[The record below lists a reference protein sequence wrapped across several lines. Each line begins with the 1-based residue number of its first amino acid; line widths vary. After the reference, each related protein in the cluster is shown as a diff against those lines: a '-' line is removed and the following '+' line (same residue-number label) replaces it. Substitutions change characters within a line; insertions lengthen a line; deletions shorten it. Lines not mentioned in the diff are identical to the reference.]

1 MPCDV
6 CIDQAKVPYEADQRC
21 GRLGVCGQWRNY
33 QFAGCFD
40 LRAEAGG
47 VKKMSNLEMIA
58 RMSEMLELAAALIRD
73 QAALLSQHGIQTST
87 GNDC

>member
-1 MPCDV
+1 M
-6 CIDQAKVPYEADQRC
+6 
-21 GRLGVCGQWRNY
+21 
-33 QFAGCFD
+33 
-40 LRAEAGG
+40 RAEAGG

-87 GNDC
+87 GNLEQMRTKLLEDIEKSI